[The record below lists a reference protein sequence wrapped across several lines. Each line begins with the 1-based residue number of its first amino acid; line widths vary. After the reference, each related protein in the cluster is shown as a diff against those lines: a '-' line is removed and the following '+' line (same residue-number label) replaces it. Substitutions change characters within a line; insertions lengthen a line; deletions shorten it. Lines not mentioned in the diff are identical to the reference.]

1 MTLRKVPAALALGL
15 LASILA
21 HTGLYG
27 GEHAM
32 GGGYH
37 ALLLQVAVAGGL
49 GLLVFFGLL
58 AASGANAALNGSVLA
73 ARLTERLPAY
83 GPLLVAAG
91 AWYGV
96 AECLEPHH
104 AAASLLA
111 MPLSLAVAS
120 WLVALLGRGVVAVL
134 AGVVIAAWRAA
145 FAPRT
150 PAWFRRLQSP
160 RPTRRIL
167 WTRSRFARPPPIG
180 LDYCA

>member
-21 HTGLYG
+21 HGGLYG

-32 GGGYH
+32 GGSYH
-37 ALLLQVAVAGGL
+37 ALLLQAALAGGV

-58 AASGANAALNGSVLA
+58 AASGAGATLNGSVLA
-73 ARLTERLPAY
+73 ARLVERLPGY
-83 GPLLVAAG
+83 GSLLIAAG
-91 AWYGV
+91 GWYGV

-104 AAASLLA
+104 ASASLLA
-111 MPLSLAVAS
+111 VPLSLAATS
-120 WLVALLGRGVVAVL
+120 WLVALLSRGVVAVL
-134 AGVVIAAWRAA
+134 AGAVIAAWRVA
-145 FAPRT
+145 FSPRAPE
-150 PAWFRRLQSP
+150 WFARLQSP

-167 WTRSRFARPPPIG
+167 WTRRRFARPPPIG